1 MGMAVG
7 PHVGPTRGGR
17 RRRGLDQPFNGEGIA
32 YGYETGRLAAASVG
46 EALAGGGRE
55 ALALYDERL
64 AHAYADYYKGRQR
77 FVRLI
82 SNPQAVQLCVGVG
95 MRSEW
100 LMTQLLRIMSNLMR
114 PDALG
119 PAEVGYRAMEAV
131 ATCCPTRS
139 VPPERLRRPPPG
151 SGTGSRAFGDE
162 LALHCRCQRGR
173 EAGRER
179 SG

>member
-1 MGMAVG
+1 MSSNQNPAVNASTAKPIRRALLSVTDKTGLVEFAQVLAGFGAELISTGG
-7 PHVGPTRGGR
+7 PAHVLHEAGLPPGVFNLVTGYGP
-17 RRRGLDQPFNGEGIA
+17 A
-32 YGYETGRLAAASVG
+32 VG

-64 AHAYADYYKGRQR
+64 AHAYADYYKVANA

-131 ATCCPTRS
+131 AHLLPDTLS
-139 VPPERLRRPPPG
+139 ARL
-151 SGTGSRAFGDE
+151 SA
-162 LALHCRCQRGR
+162 
-173 EAGRER
+173 
-179 SG
+179 